1 MSDFRRTHH
10 DNWQEHKQKFTE
22 DQLLVLTDLLVSP
35 CYYAWMALVALNE
48 NSTEDSALM
57 SADDNRTVSSAK
69 HVALVIRSPSDKFQK
84 RIYSS
89 DNICVHDPF
98 FPTIIALCWRSFFSI
113 VVLLSYDQLLKVV
126 MLACVFSTPG
136 LGHASR
142 FCGKSRYIFWFQF
155 WKRNT
160 C

>member
-1 MSDFRRTHH
+1 
-10 DNWQEHKQKFTE
+10 
-22 DQLLVLTDLLVSP
+22 
-35 CYYAWMALVALNE
+35 MARVALNE
-48 NSTEDSALM
+48 NSTKDSALT

-69 HVALVIRSPSDKFQK
+69 HVALVIRSPSDKFHL
-84 RIYSS
+84 RSRS
-89 DNICVHDPF
+89 LFSHDYC
-98 FPTIIALCWRSFFSI
+98 LVLKEFFSF

-155 WKRNT
+155 
-160 C
+160 